1 MASFLTFVGLE
12 LLCLF
17 LIINKNSDQ
26 RDIYLETKSVW
37 TNAIGGKFSSWTN
50 YFGLRAAHDSISELN
65 AELLEKLF
73 NQEVATGL
81 SLSPLID
88 SLLMDTAYT
97 DQRYQLLPAK
107 IVMKSPYSRN
117 GNTFNIN
124 LGRQDGV
131 EKGQGVISERGPIGI
146 VTHVENHYSRVMTLL
161 DPNSKVSAC
170 LANNVHGSL
179 MWDGD
184 DPRYSTLHY
193 IPDYITHPGTNDT
206 IYTTSYS
213 NVYPTGI
220 PIGRIESYTPQAG
233 SGLWQISVKLF
244 ENLLAVDHAFVVV
257 DLDKEELEAL
267 NAAAE

>member
-37 TNAIGGKFSSWTN
+37 TNAIGGKMSSWVN
-50 YFGLRAAHDSISELN
+50 YFGLRAAHDSIKNLNGELMERAFN
-65 AELLEKLF
+65 EELSAD
-73 NQEVATGL
+73 V
-81 SLSPLID
+81 PLGPLLD
-88 SLLMDTAYT
+88 SLLADTANSA
-97 DQRYQLLPAK
+97 QRYELLPAK
-107 IVMKSPYSRN
+107 IVMKSPYSRS
-117 GNTFNIN
+117 GNTYNIDR
-124 LGRQDGV
+124 GRQHGV
-131 EKGQGVISERGPIGI
+131 QRGQGVISERGPIGI
-146 VTHVENHYSRVMTLL
+146 VTHVENKYARVMTLL
-161 DPNSKVSAC
+161 DPNSRISAC

-179 MWDGD
+179 MWDGK

-193 IPDYITHPGTNDT
+193 IPDYIRHPETNDT

-220 PIGRIESYTPQAG
+220 PIGRIEEYIPQSG
-233 SGLWQISVKLF
+233 SGLWQIKVELF
-244 ENLLAVDHAFVVV
+244 ENLMAVDHAFVVI